1 MNIRAFNRDLVTAGI
16 ALAATLGAISA
27 IWWDVEVALGIAL
40 TTPVAIGW
48 LYATAV
54 AVHRMVS
61 DPELRKEGATP
72 QGGGGWKLAAKLPL
86 VALALTFILWYMPAR
101 PEGVVLGVLNGLLA
115 AVYAAFRHRS
125 RASD

>member
-1 MNIRAFNRDLVTAGI
+1 ICA
-16 ALAATLGAISA
+16 AL
-27 IWWDVEVALGIAL
+27 WDPQIALGIAL

-48 LYATAV
+48 LWATAA

-72 QGGGGWKLAAKLPL
+72 QGGGGWRLAAKLPL

-101 PEGVVLGVLNGLLA
+101 PEGVVLGVLNGLVA

-125 RASD
+125 RASETSPD